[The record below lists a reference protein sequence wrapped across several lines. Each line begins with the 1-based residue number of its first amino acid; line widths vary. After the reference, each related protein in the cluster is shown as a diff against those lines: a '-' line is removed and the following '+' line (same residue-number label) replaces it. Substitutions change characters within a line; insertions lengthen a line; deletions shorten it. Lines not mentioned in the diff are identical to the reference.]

1 MPLTPAQIA
10 AAAVQLTITF
20 AGGGLLLTIL
30 LNPRQR
36 QRWLRTHALPYW
48 PLSLHEFLL
57 LGALV
62 MLAAFFVP
70 AVAQQVFKGAI
81 AQAADKT
88 GLEVFVYGTALHAG
102 ILLACFAFPTLRK
115 QFQYDLGTEPPPLRQ
130 APPLPWSQVL
140 RYAGGTLL
148 VVVPVVLV
156 LGFGWNYLLR
166 ALSLPD
172 APQDLVRI
180 FAETKSR
187 AVIAGM
193 ILVACVLAPVSEE
206 LVFRAGLFRY
216 IRQKLGRRPALLV
229 SGLCFGL
236 LHGSWT
242 GFAPLAVLG
251 MMLAIVYEATG
262 SIRVPILVH
271 ALFNLNTIVIVLS
284 GLAEATP

>member
-10 AAAVQLTITF
+10 AAALQLTVTF

-30 LNPRQR
+30 VNPRQR

-48 PLSLHEFLL
+48 PLALYEFVL

-62 MLAAFFVP
+62 MLATFFVP
-70 AVAQQVFKGAI
+70 AVTQQLFKGAI

-88 GLEVFVYGTALHAG
+88 GLEVLVYGTALHAG
-102 ILLACFAFPTLRK
+102 ILLACLAFPTLQK
-115 QFQYDLGTEPPPLRQ
+115 QFQHNLGTEPPPLRY
-130 APPLPWSQVL
+130 APPLPWHQVL
-140 RYAGGTLL
+140 RYAGGGVL
-148 VVVPVVLV
+148 VAVPVVLA
-156 LGFGWNYLLR
+156 LGLGWNLLLR

-180 FAETKSR
+180 FAETKSP

-193 ILVACVLAPVSEE
+193 IVVACVLAPVSEE

-229 SGLCFGL
+229 SGLLFGA

-242 GFAPLAVLG
+242 GFMPLAVFG
-251 MMLAIVYEATG
+251 MILAIIYEATG
-262 SIRVPILVH
+262 SLRVPILIH
-271 ALFNLNTIVIVLS
+271 ALFNLNTIIIVLS
-284 GLAEATP
+284 GLAEATS

>member
-1 MPLTPAQIA
+1 MPQDPAQV
-10 AAAVQLTITF
+10 AVGTLQLMIMF

-48 PLSLHEFLL
+48 PLSLHDFLT

-62 MLAAFFVP
+62 MLSAFFVP
-70 AVAQQVFKGAI
+70 TVAQQVFKGMLAT
-81 AQAADKT
+81 AADKT
-88 GLEVFVYGTALHAG
+88 GLEVFVYGSALHVG
-102 ILLACFAFPTLRK
+102 ILLACLSFPTLRK
-115 QFQYDLGTEPPPLRQ
+115 QFQSNLGTEPPPLRY
-130 APPLPWSQVL
+130 APPLPWLDVL

-148 VVVPVVLV
+148 VVVPVVLI
-156 LGFGWNYLLR
+156 LGFGWGYVLR
-166 ALSLPD
+166 ALGLPD
-172 APQDLVRI
+172 APQDLVKI
-180 FAETKSR
+180 FAETKSSI
-187 AVIAGM
+187 VIAGM
-193 ILVACVLAPVSEE
+193 LLVACVLAPISEE

-262 SIRVPILVH
+262 SIRVPIIVH
-271 ALFNLNTIVIVLS
+271 ALFNLNTVLVVLS
-284 GLAEATP
+284 GLAEATS